1 MRYSSIAFVL
11 AGALLVPVVASAIDV
26 RMPGRTGLVRF
37 GEQSGILKSQKSI
50 SKPLKGTSFPFPA
63 ASGPDD
69 PRTVGGTWR
78 RCIVGQAGPCDKI
91 PLDASRWVGLGNPAG
106 SKGWKYK
113 GLGIPADPCTTV
125 VIKRNV
131 VRAICKGDGGID
143 DDFVLPV
150 GASNVGDELIIGSM
164 RYCNEFEP
172 PYVKD
177 GGDKQIWKK
186 KVKSKLATEPVACP
200 SLDPPPPPYGSASEA
215 FVAPRRGLLD

>member
-1 MRYSSIAFVL
+1 MRYSPLALAV
-11 AGALLVPVVASAIDV
+11 AGALLAPVVASAVDV
-26 RMPGRTGLVRF
+26 RMPGRTGFVRF
-37 GEQSGILKSQKSI
+37 GEQTDLLKSQKSI
-50 SKPLKGTSFPFPA
+50 SKPLKGTSFPFPTA
-63 ASGPDD
+63 GGVDD

-78 RCIVGQAGPCDKI
+78 RCIIGQAGPCDKI
-91 PLDASRWVGLGNPAG
+91 PLSASQWIGLGSPAG

-113 GLGIPADPCTTV
+113 GLGGPSDPCTSV

-172 PYVKD
+172 PYAKD
-177 GGDKQIWKK
+177 GGSTKIWKK
-186 KVKSKLATEPVACP
+186 KVRSKDVSVPTECP
-200 SLDPPPPPYGSASEA
+200 MLDPPPPPYGSASAA
-215 FVAPRRGLLD
+215 FVSPRGSLLK